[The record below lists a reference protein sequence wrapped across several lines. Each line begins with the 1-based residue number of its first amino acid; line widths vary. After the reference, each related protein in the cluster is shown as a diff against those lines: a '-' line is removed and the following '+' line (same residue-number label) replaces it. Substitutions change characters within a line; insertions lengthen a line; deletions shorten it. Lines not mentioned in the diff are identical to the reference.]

1 MLTANENRARDSNAL
16 LPSSTRPNSSWL
28 GGGGKGDSGNFKTRD
43 PPTDESVPSHNL
55 NFTSHWFLFDYHDNE
70 ATSAVNSFWPGQD
83 IWARGAGD
91 GGEKGTKLKWF
102 SVKVSFSGRQLCMSF
117 KCRCCRWYF
126 EFPFFWYPSLCFS
139 EVYCIREIYP
149 YKKGGDVTTLSLRS
163 VFNLVIGSLI
173 NLRVYMKKEFLLL

>member
-28 GGGGKGDSGNFKTRD
+28 GGGGKGDLGNFKTRD
-43 PPTDESVPSHNL
+43 QPTDESIPSHNL

-139 EVYCIREIYP
+139 GVYCIREIYP
-149 YKKGGDVTTLSLRS
+149 YDQ
-163 VFNLVIGSLI
+163 FLI
-173 NLRVYMKKEFLLL
+173 LLLVHESI